1 MKFERVYKKPAA
13 LFRLYL
19 CFNLFFCALSC
30 KSDSTTTPEII
41 PESSRLEEL
50 ITEIEAGTYGEIN
63 SLLILSEQFNSIRLS
78 GRIYFSSS

>member
-1 MKFERVYKKPAA
+1 MLKF
-13 LFRLYL
+13 FLY
-19 CFNLFFCALSC
+19 FSLFFWAFSC
-30 KSDSTTTPEII
+30 QSDSSITPEII